1 MEWRWAVELVT
12 GSSVAQAIF
21 VLALVAVSGL
31 ALGSLKVRGVG
42 LGIAGVL
49 FTGLIFGHFG
59 VELDERVAAF
69 AREFGLIL
77 FVYTIGMQVGPGFMG
92 SLKKEGAPLNML
104 AAGVVLMGAVL
115 AWAAH
120 RFAGVDAAA
129 VAGLFSGATT
139 NTPSLG
145 AAQEALAGLPGV
157 TSAAA
162 RQPGLAYAVA
172 YPFGV
177 VGIIV
182 AMMVLRVAF
191 RLRVGDAEAAFLA
204 ERSKRNPGM
213 SSLNLRVTNPN
224 IEGLELSGVPAA
236 TGTGIVVSRVSHGGV
251 VGVANDRTILHI
263 GDIVLAVGTRE
274 KLRAL
279 QVVLGEP
286 SEVDLSVGGGPVEVR
301 RVMVTRKSAIGRTL
315 ADLGFEAMHGV
326 RFTRLARSEVEL
338 PDPLGRRLQ
347 GGDAVTVVGEKSSL
361 DAVAKA
367 LGNSLRHFDH
377 PHVIPFFAGIA
388 LGIFVGSIPVFFPG
402 MPAPV
407 RLGLAGG
414 PLLAAILLS
423 SLGRVGPMVWFMPSN
438 ANYLLREIGIVLF
451 LSVVGLK
458 SGGRFVET
466 LVAGEGVLWLACG
479 AVITLVPLLVVGAI
493 AVGVLRINYLSAV
506 GVLAG
511 SMTDP
516 PALAFA
522 NSLTSTA
529 APALSYAAV
538 YPLTMVLRVLAAQVL
553 VLLLV

>member
-1 MEWRWAVELVT
+1 MEWKWVVELLT
-12 GSSVAQAIF
+12 GHSVAQAIF
-21 VLALVAVSGL
+21 VMALVAVSGL
-31 ALGSLKVRGVG
+31 ALGALKVRGVG

-49 FTGLIFGHFG
+49 FTGLLFGHLG
-59 VELDERVAAF
+59 VEIDERIAEF

-77 FVYTIGMQVGPGFMG
+77 FVYTIGMQVGPGFLG
-92 SLKKEGAPLNML
+92 SLKKEGAPLNLL
-104 AAGVVLMGAVL
+104 AAGVVLVGAVL
-115 AWAAH
+115 AWMAH
-120 RFAGVDAAA
+120 QWAGVDAAA

-145 AAQEALAGLPGV
+145 AAQQALAGMPGID
-157 TSAAA
+157 SMAA

-177 VGIIV
+177 VGIII
-182 AMMVLRVAF
+182 AMMLLKAVFQLRA
-191 RLRVGDAEAAFLA
+191 GEAEAAFLA
-204 ERSKRNPGM
+204 ERVRRNPEM
-213 SSLNLRVTNPN
+213 AAENFQVTNPN
-224 IEGLELSGVPAA
+224 VEGLELRGVPAA
-236 TGTGIVVSRVSHGGV
+236 TGPGIVISRVSHGGRV
-251 VGVANDRTILHI
+251 MVANDRTVLHT
-263 GDIVLAVGTRE
+263 GDIVLAVGTKER
-274 KLRAL
+274 LRAL
-279 QVVLGEP
+279 QVVLGKH
-286 SEVDLSVGGGPVEVR
+286 SETDLRAEGGPVEVR
-301 RVMVTRKSAIGRTL
+301 RVMVTRKSAIGRSL
-315 ADLGFEAMHGV
+315 ADLGFEAAHGV
-326 RFTRLARSEVEL
+326 RFTRLARAEVEL

-347 GGDAVTVVGEKSSL
+347 GGDTVTVVGEKSSL
-361 DAVAKA
+361 DAVTEA

-402 MPAPV
+402 TPAPV

-423 SLGRVGPMVWFMPSN
+423 SLGRIGPMVWFMPSN

-466 LVAGEGVLWLACG
+466 LVAGEGVLWLVCG
-479 AVITLVPLLVVGAI
+479 AGITLLPLLLMGAI
-493 AVGVLRINYLSAV
+493 AIGVLRINYLSAI

-538 YPLTMVLRVLAAQVL
+538 YPLTMVLRVLAAQIL
-553 VLLLV
+553 VILLV